1 VEPSNEKDRNV
12 DVQAYWNKY
21 YVGRTDSATV
31 VPSQFAAFVAGEIG
45 TSARNIVDLGCGNG
59 RDTMFFA
66 NLGYLAVG
74 VDASESAIALCQA
87 RADAGPPDARGRV
100 TFAQAALP
108 SPGLDTALAAVSIG
122 DPIVV
127 YARFFLHAIEEAVEE
142 SLLRAIRSSGASVS
156 AVAVEFRTHRDREQ
170 AKSTPAHFRRFIEP
184 ADFLRR
190 ATRSGF
196 RPTYFVEGFGYAKH
210 AADDAH
216 VARVLLEP
224 V

>member
-1 VEPSNEKDRNV
+1 M

-21 YVGRTDSATV
+21 YVGRADSRTV

-45 TSARNIVDLGCGNG
+45 TSVRNIVDLGCGNG

-100 TFAQAALP
+100 TFARAALP

-122 DPIVV
+122 DPVVV

-142 SLLRAIRSSGASVS
+142 SLLRGIRSSGASVS
-156 AVAVEFRTHRDREQ
+156 TVAVEFRTHRDREQ